1 MLGLPEDD
9 PAACSSVGIENYTV
23 LAASLTQPER
33 IIVYMSLECEPR
45 NSDAFSGYF
54 GQIEHLLHPIE
65 GTYTILSRYLTL
77 QLDGTAVTCA
87 AAGTEMPESWGY
99 QSLAER
105 DDWDEYLISMS
116 GDALVTDEELVSAL
130 NYTQMDE
137 LSNDGWM
144 AWLEAMDAAAI
155 APEGTDDQ
163 VIRDMYAMLAAN
175 SADGAYATWLG
186 NIYRAQRGHDPEAFE
201 TALSAF
207 DSETRANI
215 QYLAD
220 TEV

>member
-1 MLGLPEDD
+1 M
-9 PAACSSVGIENYTV
+9 S
-23 LAASLTQPER
+23 PER
-33 IIVYMSLECEPR
+33 IVSLVNYDEL
-45 NSDAFSGYF
+45 
-54 GQIEHLLHPIE
+54 IEA
-65 GTYTILSRYLTL
+65 SS
-77 QLDGTAVTCA
+77 
-87 AAGTEMPESWGY
+87 ESW
-99 QSLAER
+99 
-105 DDWDEYLISMS
+105 M
-116 GDALVTDEELVSAL
+116 ALLESIDNSA
-130 NYTQMDE
+130 T
-137 LSNDGWM
+137 
-144 AWLEAMDAAAI
+144 

-163 VIRDMYAMLAAN
+163 VIRDMYAMLAVN

>member
-1 MLGLPEDD
+1 MRLREHGRARPLGLSDAWRYDDEDYIVQMSE
-9 PAACSSVGIENYTV
+9 AGMS
-23 LAASLTQPER
+23 PER
-33 IIVYMSLECEPR
+33 IVSLVNYDEL
-45 NSDAFSGYF
+45 
-54 GQIEHLLHPIE
+54 IEA
-65 GTYTILSRYLTL
+65 SS
-77 QLDGTAVTCA
+77 
-87 AAGTEMPESWGY
+87 ESW
-99 QSLAER
+99 
-105 DDWDEYLISMS
+105 M
-116 GDALVTDEELVSAL
+116 AL
-130 NYTQMDE
+130 
-137 LSNDGWM
+137 
-144 AWLEAMDAAAI
+144 LEAIDNSAT